1 MGSVGKWILGGALLL
16 TALSAFGQSAGG
28 AEQGWAATEPN
39 STASSQP
46 LDPASSA
53 AAYDQRSGWLQ
64 PGVDPE
70 NRLGSPFLKH
80 LVGDQKQF
88 WTFPTRL
95 KVNDLKWIVPSA
107 GVLTAF
113 IASDSWW
120 AKQVPAG
127 HVAVSKTF
135 SNYTTYSFVAL
146 SGASLM
152 LGQLNHD
159 DHMWEAG
166 LLSGEAAINSLGV
179 TYLFKTT
186 TQRQRPD
193 QGNGN
198 GDFFTGGYSFP
209 SQHAA
214 IAWSIASVW
223 AHEYPGWLSQVAA
236 YGLATGVS
244 ITRVTAKEHFPSDVI
259 VGSALGWYFGRQ
271 VYRAHHDPEVGGSG
285 WGNFIEEKTGEK
297 TRNPDYMASPYVP
310 LDSWI
315 YPALQRLIAMG
326 YLESQILGMRPWTRM
341 ACARLLD
348 DAADK
353 FPGNGVDEGSIG
365 KLYATLTHEFAPEI
379 ERLEGA
385 PNVGAQVE
393 SVYTRSTGIFGT
405 PLRDAFNF
413 GQTLVNDYD
422 RPYWTGF
429 NNVTGTTADAE
440 SGPVSFSLRA
450 EYQHAPAMPS
460 YSQPVQDAVA
470 AANFV
475 PPLPNGT
482 AQANQLEL
490 LDSMASVNIN
500 NLQVSFGI
508 QSLWLGPGQSGPF
521 LMSNN
526 AAPFPMVRLDDVRPH
541 KIPGISRVLGPTRFE
556 YFIGQLS
563 GHHWEYC
570 TAPTC
575 QPSPDDNQVP
585 NQAANHVVGPNIIP
599 QPFIQGGKISF
610 QPTRNLEFGM
620 GYTAMFGG
628 PGLPVTFG
636 NYFRTFYIHSPT
648 AAENPGK
655 RISAAD
661 ITFRVPG
668 LENWLTVY
676 LDSMVV
682 DEFSPIGSTRA
693 SVNPGIY
700 MPRIPKLAKL
710 DFRAEGLNESR
721 TQDFT
726 NGIPVF
732 SPGFVY
738 FDERRYRDGYTNN
751 GVLMGSPFG
760 RVGRGGEGW
769 LTYWLSSRNK
779 VQLGY
784 RLQNSWQKLIGGG
797 RLADYSASSEF
808 LLGHNLSVSGFFQ
821 YEQWMFPVLNA
832 ARQSDETAAVQL
844 TFYPRW
850 RIR

>member
-1 MGSVGKWILGGALLL
+1 MGSVKWILLATLLL
-16 TALSAFGQSAGG
+16 SVLSALGQSADGNQQ
-28 AEQGWAATEPN
+28 E
-39 STASSQP
+39 
-46 LDPASSA
+46 SA
-53 AAYDQRSGWLQ
+53 AGKQQSAVPDQAFPRALSSREDGHVRGWLQ

-70 NRLGSPFLKH
+70 NHLVSPFLKH
-80 LVGDQKQF
+80 LAEDQRQF
-88 WTFPTRL
+88 WLVPTQL

-107 GVLTAF
+107 GILAAF

-135 SNYTTYSFVAL
+135 SNYTTYAFVGL
-146 SGASLM
+146 GGASLM
-152 LGQLNHD
+152 LGHLKRD
-159 DHMWEAG
+159 DHLWEAG
-166 LLSGEAAINSLGV
+166 LLSAEAAINSTGV
-179 TYLFKTT
+179 AYLLKAT
-186 TQRQRPD
+186 TQRPRPY

-209 SQHAA
+209 SEHAA

-223 AHEYPGWLSQVAA
+223 AHEYPGWISQAAA

-244 ITRVTAKEHFPSDVI
+244 VTRVTAKQHFPSDVL
-259 VGSALGWYFGRQ
+259 VGSALGWYFARQ

-285 WGNFIEEKTGEK
+285 WGNFIEEKNGEK
-297 TRNPDYMASPYVP
+297 LRNPDYMASPYVP

-315 YPALQRLIAMG
+315 YPALQRLIALG
-326 YLESQILGMRPWTRM
+326 YLQSQVLGMRPWTRM
-341 ACARLLD
+341 ACASLLD
-348 DAADK
+348 DASDK
-353 FPGNGVDEGSIG
+353 FPDNGVEEGSVG
-365 KLYATLTHEFAPEI
+365 RLYATLTQEFAPELA
-379 ERLEGA
+379 RLEGA

-393 SVYTRSTGIFGT
+393 SVYTRATGIIGT

-413 GQTLVNDYD
+413 GQTIVNDYG

-440 SGPVSFSLRA
+440 AGPVAFYLRA

-475 PPLPNGT
+475 PPLANGT
-482 AQANQLEL
+482 AQANQVEL
-490 LDSMASVNIN
+490 LDTMASININ

-541 KIPGISRVLGPTRFE
+541 KIPGISKVFGPTRYE

-575 QPSPDDNQVP
+575 QAFPADT
-585 NQAANHVVGPNIIP
+585 QAAEHVVGPNIVP
-599 QPFIQGGKISF
+599 QPFIHGAKISF
-610 QPTRNLEFGM
+610 QPARNLEFGM
-620 GYTAMFGG
+620 GITAMFGG

-636 NYFRTFYIHSPT
+636 NYFRTYYIHSPNP
-648 AAENPGK
+648 ANNPGK
-655 RISAAD
+655 RISQAD
-661 ITFRVPG
+661 ITFRIPR
-668 LENWLTVY
+668 LEDWLTVY
-676 LDSMVV
+676 LDSLVV

-700 MPRIPKLAKL
+700 LPRIPKLPKL
-710 DFRAEGLNESR
+710 DLRAEGFNESR

-726 NGIPVF
+726 NGVPEF
-732 SPGFVY
+732 APGFVY
-738 FDERRYRDGYTNN
+738 FDQRRYRDGYASN

-769 LTYWLSSRNK
+769 LTYWLSPRNK

-784 RLQNSWQKLIGGG
+784 RLQTSWQKLIGGG
-797 RLADYSASSEF
+797 RLADYSATSEF
-808 LLGHNLSVSGFFQ
+808 LLGHNLSLSGGFQ

-832 ARQSDETAAVQL
+832 VRQSNETASVQL
-844 TFYPRW
+844 TFYPRAGF
-850 RIR
+850 RGAKQ